1 MKRLK
6 AIAAAALACVT
17 MISFTGCSGFKVIDD
32 EDVFFDAL
40 DNAVKIDEDETYS
53 IKNTTYD
60 GDKIEYMITANDGD
74 NYYIYIRYKKADKA
88 MDRFDDFCQDF
99 EDIKDDSDFTGS
111 SSISVSKTRGS
122 VIFNGEVESG
132 SALSFAYANKYFYED
147 SEIYGGV
154 YVNDNVY
161 IEVYSIDGSKRDKEK
176 ITNFLKEIGFP
187 KP

>member
-6 AIAAAALACVT
+6 TIAAAVLACAT
-17 MISFTGCSGFKVIDD
+17 MLSATACSGFKVIDD

-40 DNAVKIDEDETYS
+40 DNAVKIDEDETYH
-53 IKNTTYD
+53 IKNSTYD
-60 GDKIEYMITANDGD
+60 GDKIEYMIAAQDGD

-99 EDIKDDSDFTGS
+99 QDIKDDSDFTGS
-111 SSISVSKTRGS
+111 NSMSTSKTRGS

-132 SALSFAYANKYFYED
+132 SALSFVYANQYFYDD

-154 YVNDNVY
+154 YVNENVY
-161 IEVYSIDGSKRDKEK
+161 IEVYSLNGSKRDKEK
-176 ITNFLKEIGFP
+176 IALFLKEIGFP